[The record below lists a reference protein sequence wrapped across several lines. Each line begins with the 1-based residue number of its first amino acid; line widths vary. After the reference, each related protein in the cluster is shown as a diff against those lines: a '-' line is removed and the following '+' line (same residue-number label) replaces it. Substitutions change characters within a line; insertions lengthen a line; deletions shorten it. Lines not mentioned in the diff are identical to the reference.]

1 MLHTENGPET
11 QNLINISGA
20 KDLKQTI
27 VHYEEKRWHKSL
39 QIYEADHTISLTN
52 VQGSKPKFY
61 NQTGQIVNN
70 TSMQFYYRLFWK
82 VKLLLTVSKNWCM
95 FFFSSI
101 ESKEW
106 TFQLTA
112 SQNKCL
118 YTV

>member
-52 VQGSKPKFY
+52 VQGSNPNFITR
-61 NQTGQIVNN
+61 QG
-70 TSMQFYYRLFWK
+70 
-82 VKLLLTVSKNWCM
+82 KL
-95 FFFSSI
+95 
-101 ESKEW
+101 
-106 TFQLTA
+106 
-112 SQNKCL
+112 
-118 YTV
+118 